1 MDRPSPHQLTGSLE
15 RLRADAAAVA
25 ASAVAA
31 VSPYVLV
38 PSAVAG
44 LSDAV
49 PQRPQ
54 GLHVLA
60 VGKAA
65 AAMFA
70 AFHPV
75 TPRPI
80 VRALVIG
87 PRRPHDWSG
96 ACTFVEGGHPLA
108 DEGSLTGGRFALELA
123 QAVPDDGCL
132 ICLLSGGAS
141 ALMAAPMS
149 GLTLAAKQRVVAQ
162 VMRAGGD
169 IHALNA
175 VRKHLS
181 AVKGGRLAA
190 ACQGRVVTLAI
201 SDVIGDDLSVIGSG
215 PCVAD
220 GSTWDDAYEVLRRYA
235 GDAPPDVEVL
245 ALIDAGRLGR
255 LADTPKPGDPRL
267 ARSTARVIG
276 GRRQAMAAAA
286 AAAAGLGY
294 APHVIDAPVSGEA
307 RDAALG
313 WWRDA
318 QARLAGVR
326 GPVALVSSG
335 ETTVTVRGPGRG
347 GRNQEFGLAL
357 VEPLGA
363 AARELALI
371 SIGTDGIDGPTDA
384 AGALVDSG
392 SAVRALGR
400 ALGAPAVYLARNDSY
415 AFLDAVGDL
424 VRTGPSDTNVGDIQV
439 LLGARA

>member
-1 MDRPSPHQLTGSLE
+1 M
-15 RLRADAAAVA
+15 
-25 ASAVAA
+25 AA

-38 PSAVAG
+38 PLAMAGMADAVAQM
-44 LSDAV
+44 
-49 PQRPQ
+49 PRR
-54 GLHVLA
+54 LHVLA

-65 AAMFA
+65 AAMFE
-70 AFHPV
+70 AFRAV
-75 TPRPI
+75 EPRPI
-80 VRALVIG
+80 ASALIVG
-87 PRRPHDWSG
+87 PHCPHDWPG
-96 ACTFVEGGHPLA
+96 EFAFVEGGHPLA
-108 DEGSLTGGRFALELA
+108 DQGSVTGGRRALALA
-123 QAVPDDGCL
+123 QTVPDDGCL
-132 ICLLSGGAS
+132 VCLLSGGAS

-169 IHALNA
+169 IRALNV

-190 ACQGRVVTLAI
+190 ACLGRVVTLAI

-220 GSTWDDAYEVLRRYA
+220 GSTWDDAHRVLQQFA
-235 GDAPPDVEVL
+235 GDAPPNVEVL
-245 ALIDAGRLGR
+245 ALVDAGRAGH
-255 LADTPKPGDPRL
+255 LAETPKPGDPRL

-276 GRRQAMAAAA
+276 GRQQAMSAAAA
-286 AAAAGLGY
+286 TAARLGY
-294 APHVIDAPVSGEA
+294 VSHVIDAPVSGEA
-307 RDAALG
+307 RDAAAA

-318 QARLAGVR
+318 QAWLAGV
-326 GPVALVSSG
+326 GAPVALVSSG

-363 AARELALI
+363 AARETAVV

-392 SAVRALGR
+392 TAARALVL
-400 ALGAPAVYLARNDSY
+400 ALDLPAAYLARNDSY
-415 AFLDAVGDL
+415 VFLDAVGGL

-439 LLGARA
+439 LLSKRA